1 MRATS
6 ALLVCVC
13 WLLMQWDG
21 LLSTLFSSFSED
33 RWGRVSSSS
42 LCGGDSNNNR
52 LVELSLN
59 SSISSIVHSRIGS
72 IMHLDL
78 SWKKYVQEVYGLSA
92 LSSPVMNKK
101 DFNIFYRSSSVRVL
115 LLSWTTSD
123 ALVVSSTASRVPLY
137 GTGYSTH
144 TDPLVFGHKTHIG
157 NTYKQYISFTDMHVC
172 SMYYVSRHLL
182 HVITAL
188 IHPPPLH
195 LTISPPSSSVVYGDH
210 TWVEVNRFATT
221 FYSWN
226 ISLISG
232 EVSMRCL

>member
-21 LLSTLFSSFSED
+21 LLSALFPSFSED

-42 LCGGDSNNNR
+42 LCGGDSNNNNS

-59 SSISSIVHSRIGS
+59 SSISSIVHSRIGN

-92 LSSPVMNKK
+92 LSSTPTTTTTVMSKK

-115 LLSWTTSD
+115 LLSWITSD

-144 TDPLVFGHKTHIG
+144 TDSFVFGHKTHIG
-157 NTYKQYISFTDMHVC
+157 NTYKQYIPFTDIHAC
-172 SMYYVSRHLL
+172 SMYCVSHHIL

-188 IHPPPLH
+188 IHH
-195 LTISPPSSSVVYGDH
+195 
-210 TWVEVNRFATT
+210 
-221 FYSWN
+221 
-226 ISLISG
+226 ISLY
-232 EVSMRCL
+232 LHPLPL

>member
-13 WLLMQWDG
+13 WLLVQWDE
-21 LLSTLFSSFSED
+21 LLSTLFPSFSEG
-33 RWGRVSSSS
+33 RWGCVSSSS
-42 LCGGDSNNNR
+42 LCGGDSNNNS

-78 SWKKYVQEVYGLSA
+78 SWKKYLQEVYGLSA

-137 GTGYSTH
+137 GMGYSIH
-144 TDPLVFGHKTHIG
+144 TDPFVFGHKTHIG
-157 NTYKQYISFTDMHVC
+157 NTVRISSTYPSQIC
-172 SMYYVSRHLL
+172 MYV
-182 HVITAL
+182 
-188 IHPPPLH
+188 
-195 LTISPPSSSVVYGDH
+195 
-210 TWVEVNRFATT
+210 
-221 FYSWN
+221 
-226 ISLISG
+226 
-232 EVSMRCL
+232 